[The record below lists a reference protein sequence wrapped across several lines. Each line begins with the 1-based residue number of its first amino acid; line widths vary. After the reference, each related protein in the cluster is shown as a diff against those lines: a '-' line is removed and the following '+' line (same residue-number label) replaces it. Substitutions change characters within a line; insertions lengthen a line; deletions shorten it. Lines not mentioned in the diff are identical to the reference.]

1 MQTIAIVNQKGGV
14 GKTTTTINLATAL
27 AAIGKK
33 VCVVDLDPQG
43 NASTGLGIERK
54 DRQHTSYDV
63 LLHNRIVEDALR
75 ETKIKRLCVVPAT
88 IDLSG
93 AEIELATQHERESKL
108 KQAFASLKKAE
119 AFDYV
124 LIDCPPSLNLLTINA
139 LTASDSVMIP
149 LQCEFY
155 ALEGL
160 SHLLKTIRIIQARY
174 NDALK
179 IEGIVLTMYDRR
191 NKLTENIEQDVR
203 DYLGSQVY
211 KTVIPRNV
219 RVSEAPSHGKPSIV
233 YDMHCAGSRA
243 YIALAKEML
252 RRERTARAQKQKQQE
267 KMVA

>member
-1 MQTIAIVNQKGGV
+1 
-14 GKTTTTINLATAL
+14 
-27 AAIGKK
+27 
-33 VCVVDLDPQG
+33 
-43 NASTGLGIERK
+43 
-54 DRQHTSYDV
+54 
-63 LLHNRIVEDALR
+63 
-75 ETKIKRLCVVPAT
+75 
-88 IDLSG
+88 
-93 AEIELATQHERESKL
+93 
-108 KQAFASLKKAE
+108 
-119 AFDYV
+119 
-124 LIDCPPSLNLLTINA
+124 
-139 LTASDSVMIP
+139 MIP

-174 NDALK
+174 NDALR

-252 RRERTARAQKQKQQE
+252 RRERTAKAQKQKQQE